1 MRAGLVGPFILRLA
15 VEWLASRLKYT
26 DSIQSV
32 GSLVLNRERQTL
44 GGLGG
49 GGYNSCGFHH
59 FVFFSG
65 FLSYNFK
72 VMEYNCYT

>member
-1 MRAGLVGPFILRLA
+1 MRADLVGPFILRLA

-32 GSLVLNRERQTL
+32 GSLVPNRERQTL

-49 GGYNSCGFHH
+49 GGGGEGTTHAGSTIL
-59 FVFFSG
+59 
-65 FLSYNFK
+65 FL
-72 VMEYNCYT
+72 